1 MNIWIVSLF
10 DPTPIDEPIFP
21 RFIEIAKAANKQ
33 GHYVKHFTSTFRHT
47 KKQYRFTE
55 SQVKTISEKYEVVFT
70 HSMSYK
76 NNMSPTRFIAHR
88 DYAKKLVKAF
98 SFLEKPDVIFISM
111 PPLST
116 IREVTKWGQNNKVPV
131 VVDVIDPWPDSFIKD
146 VPNSLKPLA
155 RVLIK
160 PFYDKLKKSFRDA
173 AAITAISNGYLEWAK
188 NHHDSSKITK
198 AFFLAIDV
206 DEVKKVSDKVIKKKI
221 GERPL
226 RLIYAGSLAS
236 SYDIPSILKAAEIIE
251 KTYPGKTEFVFTG
264 KGPQLEMIKQYE
276 EKYNNIEYLGWL
288 SKEELLRQYALADI
302 GLIQH
307 KNSLTQTITYKFFN
321 YMSAGLVLLNSLQT
335 EMADMIKEFNLGLNN
350 KEGDYK
356 TLTDNIITYLK
367 QPELLERQKSNVVA
381 FTYEK
386 GHTKNVYNSLV
397 DFLTDIAKTNH
408 EKTK

>member
-21 RFIEIAKAANKQ
+21 RFIEIAKAANRQ
-33 GHYVKHFTSTFRHT
+33 GHHVKHFTSTFRHT
-47 KKQYRFTE
+47 KKQYRFKE
-55 SQVKTISEKYEVVFT
+55 SQLKTISEKYEVVFT

-76 NNMSPTRFIAHR
+76 KNMSPTRFIAHR
-88 DYAKKLVKAF
+88 DYAKKLIREF
-98 SFLEKPDVIFISM
+98 SSFEIPDVIFISM

-116 IREVTKWGQNNKVPV
+116 IREVTNWGHKHNVPV

-146 VPNSLKPLA
+146 VPKSLKPLA
-155 RVLIK
+155 KILIK
-160 PFYDKLKKSFRDA
+160 PFYDKLRKSFRDA
-173 AAITAISNGYLEWAK
+173 SAITAISNGYLGWAK
-188 NHHDSSKITK
+188 NHHDSSKLTK

-206 DEVKKVSDKVIKKKI
+206 DEVKNETKKVKK
-221 GERPL
+221 GALGPRPL

-251 KTYPGKTEFVFTG
+251 EKYPNKTEFVFTG
-264 KGPQLEMIKQYE
+264 KGPQLDMIRQFEQKC
-276 EKYNNIEYLGWL
+276 NNIEYLGWL

-335 EMADMIKEFNLGLNN
+335 EMAEMVDEYNLGLNN

-356 TLTDNIITYLK
+356 ALTENIITYLK
-367 QPELLERQKSNVVA
+367 NPELLNQQKSNVVE